1 MTEARGRGL
10 RRRAFLTLSGRVV
23 VGSMVIYGAPAAIL
37 SRLGV
42 GPDERAPGRDAA
54 PAGYNPR
61 AHEWAFVVDTMACIG
76 CGRCV
81 RACKEENGVPWEPDC
96 NRTWVERY
104 VKTADGE
111 VYVDSPD
118 AGIHGFASWEDNRK
132 YEGLDIVKSFFVPKL
147 CNQCERPPCVQVC
160 PVAATYKTEDGVV
173 LVNRDKC
180 IGCRYCIQACP
191 YGARYL
197 DPYEHVAD
205 KCTWCYHRISRGLLP
220 ACVTVCPVGA
230 RKFGDLRDPDSEV
243 SRILNE
249 LRLYVLKGDLG
260 TKPRVRYT
268 QLDEDVR

>member
-1 MTEARGRGL
+1 MNERRGRGL
-10 RRRAFLTLSGRVV
+10 RRRAFLALSGRVV

-42 GPDERAPGRDAA
+42 GHGQAAPNPDAA
-54 PAGYNPR
+54 PADYHPR
-61 AHEWAFVVDTMACIG
+61 AHEWAFIVDTMACIG

-81 RACKEENGVPWEPDC
+81 RACKEENNVPFEPEC

-104 VKTADGE
+104 VQTVDGE

-118 AGIHGFASWEDNRK
+118 GGIHGFASWEDNRR
-132 YEGLDIVKSFFVPKL
+132 YEGLDIAKSFFVPKL
-147 CNQCERPPCVQVC
+147 CNQCARPPCVQVC
-160 PVAATYKTEDGVV
+160 PVAATYQTEDGVV

-243 SRILNE
+243 SRIMNE

-268 QLDEDVR
+268 ELDEEVR